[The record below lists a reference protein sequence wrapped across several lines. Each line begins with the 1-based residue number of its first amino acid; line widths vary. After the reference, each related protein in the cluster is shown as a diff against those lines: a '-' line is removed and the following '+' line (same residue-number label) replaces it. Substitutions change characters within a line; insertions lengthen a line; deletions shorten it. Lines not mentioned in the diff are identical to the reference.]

1 MRNGL
6 IVWDIEEII
15 MFINRNK
22 KPTKTF
28 LYYFY
33 NFFFYFLFASALSE
47 VTIIFFVFLWTI
59 NWILIFGM

>member
-15 MFINRNK
+15 MFINRKKRSK

-33 NFFFYFLFASALSE
+33 NVFASALSGGYNFC
-47 VTIIFFVFLWTI
+47 VFFFCFLVD
-59 NWILIFGM
+59 N